1 MSETKTK
8 AAEQPAGKTS
18 KHMRPASS
26 SAIMDLVLYP
36 DPFLNQLAREVSDE
50 QFRAG
55 KAGGWNLKELV
66 ERMKATMYASEG
78 VGLAAPQV
86 RVGLRLFVADASQ
99 EEDGSGFF
107 AIFNPVLDEMK
118 GSLTEEEGC
127 LSIPDVRAK
136 VKRFKLLR
144 CSGFNV
150 KGEPVEFEA
159 GDLLARVCQHEN
171 DHLDGILFISK
182 ISMTAR
188 FSNRKKLEE
197 LEADYRTAKKRI

>member
-1 MSETKTK
+1 MSAPKTK
-8 AAEQPAGKTS
+8 AAEQPAKSTS
-18 KHMRPASS
+18 KHIHPA
-26 SAIMDLVLYP
+26 ANAALMELVLYP
-36 DPFLNQLAREVSDE
+36 DPFLNQPAREVSAAE
-50 QFRAG
+50 FRAG
-55 KAGGWNLKELV
+55 SAGGWNLNELV
-66 ERMKATMYASEG
+66 ERMKATMYSSEG

-86 RVGLRLFVADASQ
+86 RVGLRLFIADATQ
-99 EEDGSGFF
+99 EDDGSGFF

-159 GDLLARVCQHEN
+159 GDLLARICQHEN

-197 LEADYRTAKKRI
+197 LEADYRIAKKRI